1 MHGSPALSTSYDVII
16 LGAGIIGTA
25 CALECARD
33 GMRVAVVDAGEV
45 GGGATAAGMGH
56 IVVMDDSPAQLALT
70 RYSQIL
76 WQDLAPELP
85 SAAEYETPGTIWIA
99 ADEEEMKEAT
109 RKCVLYQHHN
119 IPAEILDAQ
128 SLCEAE
134 PRLNPALAGGL
145 LVPQDA
151 ILNASRA
158 ARHLL
163 DRAIWGD
170 AVLLRKTAVKIGNN
184 RVQFSDGTTFSSARI
199 VNAAGADAAELTPEL
214 PIRRRKGHLVLTDRY
229 PKFVRHQLV
238 ELSYLK
244 GAGSIAPESIAFNVQ
259 PRKTGQML
267 IGSSR
272 QYDAEGPDVEQPVL
286 DRMMERARSYLPD
299 LDQLTTVR
307 AWTGFRAATPDK
319 LPLIGPSWSDP
330 TVFLATGHEGLG
342 ITTALATARLLAD
355 HIAGRSSEIPREPYF
370 PSRLQLDTMVDR
382 GHS

>member
-1 MHGSPALSTSYDVII
+1 MSANYDAII
-16 LGAGIIGTA
+16 VGAGIVGTA

-33 GMRVAVVDAGEV
+33 GMRVAILDGGEV

-85 SAAEYETPGTIWIA
+85 SSSEYETPGTIWIA
-99 ADEEEMKEAT
+99 ADEDEMKELS
-109 RKCVLYQHHN
+109 RKCMNYRHHN
-119 IPAEILDAQ
+119 IPAEVLDAQ
-128 SLCEAE
+128 ALREAE
-134 PRLNPALAGGL
+134 PNLNPALAGGL

-151 ILNASRA
+151 VLNASSA

-170 AVLLRKTAVKIGNN
+170 AVLLRKTVVSIGNN
-184 RVQFSDGTTFSSARI
+184 RVHVSDGTVFHGSRI
-199 VNAAGADAAELTPEL
+199 VNAAGADAAKLTPEI
-214 PIRRRKGHLVLTDRY
+214 PIKRRKGHLVLTDRY

-259 PRKTGQML
+259 PRKSGQML

-272 QYDAEGPDVEQPVL
+272 QYDAEGQQVEQPVL
-286 DRMMERARSYLPD
+286 DRMMERARYYLPQ

-319 LPLIGPSWSDP
+319 LPLIGPSLHDP

-355 HIAGRSSEIPREPYF
+355 HIAGRVSEIPREPYF
-370 PSRLQLDTMVDR
+370 PSRLQVGTMIER